1 MSAYSHDYKLR
12 NEDLLWQTV
21 ERGDAY
27 IPNFPPRLTFET
39 SKRCNLACRM
49 CYHFST
55 RFIQGRST
63 MDQPYMDLRLI
74 EKVAE
79 ELFPT
84 LQYYETTLLGDPFL
98 APYLDDELRL
108 AGQYNVYMRPTTNGT
123 TVTEKNIAK
132 VNGRMDWLKCS
143 FDSHI
148 RGIYNAIRIGAEYE
162 TTIKRLK
169 TFNRLREQMD
179 PVPYFRMGLVLSDMN
194 VDNLADY
201 VAWCHEE
208 MGVDDVEIMGINI
221 DAPHVEPMALFDKA
235 ERVNRNLDAAVDL
248 AIDRKYK
255 LRLDFTR
262 MPYPGSGR
270 FVCQER
276 SAELREIQ
284 KDFGFQAP
292 RLFDRMSY
300 VIRNPRNR
308 HEIGDVG
315 QVWSNNMR
323 RMDRCLEF
331 FNRPFVLD
339 NGNIEG
345 CGNCDTFLLGNLKRQ
360 NFSDIWNNDLYM
372 DIRRKMFKGR
382 IKENWYEPCN
392 DCICMDVTYDR
403 GRSDH
408 RNRSFYRIYTS
419 ESAGGEKI
427 AAALSH
433 RPMAWENEVSLDRFR
448 KRIDDFVDYELCNP
462 SAGAIYLSDLPVL
475 KKTLEPQARLAAN
488 KVDVWTPLA
497 IGSRRYAKGLFVNGG
512 AVITFPVIPGF
523 SNFRAVVGLF
533 DGGNPDRQILDDR
546 PGTGGKVVFE
556 ILLDNEVVATTPE
569 VDGASPGLLIDLP
582 VAGHATIT
590 LKSIPI
596 EPDHAWSTWCDARF
610 CTAEPVA
617 A

>member
-1 MSAYSHDYKLR
+1 MSYYSHEYKLL

-21 ERGDAY
+21 DKRDSY
-27 IPNFPPRLTFET
+27 IPNLPPRLTFET

-98 APYLDDELRL
+98 APHLDDELRL

-162 TTIKRLK
+162 TTVKRLK

-179 PVPYFRMGLVLSDMN
+179 PVPYFRMGLVLNDMN
-194 VDNLADY
+194 VDTLADY

-235 ERVNRNLDAAVDL
+235 ERVNRNLDAAIDL
-248 AIDRKYK
+248 ALDKKYK

-262 MPYPGSGR
+262 MPYPGSDR
-270 FVCQER
+270 FVCQKR
-276 SAELREIQ
+276 SAELLDLQ
-284 KDFGFQAP
+284 KDFGFLPP
-292 RLFDRMSY
+292 RLFDKMSY

-308 HEIGDVG
+308 HEIGDLG
-315 QVWSNNMR
+315 PVWSNNMR

-339 NGNIEG
+339 NGNVEG
-345 CGNCDTFLLGNLKRQ
+345 CGNCDTFLLGNLKVQ
-360 NFSDIWNNDLYM
+360 NFSDIWNGELYM
-372 DIRRKMFKGR
+372 DVRRRMFEGK
-382 IKENWYEPCN
+382 IKEDWYEPCN
-392 DCICMDVTYDR
+392 DCICMGVTYDR

-408 RNRSFYRIYTS
+408 RSRSFYRIYTS
-419 ESAGGEKI
+419 EQAGGLKI
-427 AAALSH
+427 AAAQSH
-433 RPMAWENEVSLDRFR
+433 APLAWETEISLEKYRE
-448 KRIDDFVDYELCNP
+448 RITAFADYELCNP
-462 SAGAIYLSDLPVL
+462 TAGALYLSDVPILG
-475 KKTLEPQARLAAN
+475 KTLEPEMPLAMN

-497 IGSRRYAKGLFVNGG
+497 IGNRRYAKGVFYEGM
-512 AVITFPVIPGF
+512 ASITFPIISGF
-523 SNFRAVVGLF
+523 TNFQATVGLF
-533 DGGNPDRQILDDR
+533 DGGNPDRRIGEDR
-546 PGTGGKVVFE
+546 PGPAGRVTFE
-556 ILLDNEVVATTPE
+556 ILLDDVVVVTTPE
-569 VDGASPGLLIDLP
+569 VDGASPGLVVDLRLD
-582 VAGHATIT
+582 GHKTIT
-590 LKSIPI
+590 LKSIPV
-596 EPDHAWSTWCDARF
+596 EPDHAWSVWCDARF
-610 CTAEPVA
+610 CVVDPIA

>member
-1 MSAYSHDYKLR
+1 MSAYSHEYKLR

-194 VDNLADY
+194 VDDLADY

-248 AIDRKYK
+248 AINKKYK

-276 SAELREIQ
+276 SAELLDIQ
-284 KDFGFQAP
+284 KDFGFQPP

-382 IKENWYEPCN
+382 IKEKL
-392 DCICMDVTYDR
+392 VR
-403 GRSDH
+403 AVQRLHLHGRH
-408 RNRSFYRIYTS
+408 LRSRPLRS
-419 ESAGGEKI
+419 PKPVL
-427 AAALSH
+427 LSH
-433 RPMAWENEVSLDRFR
+433 LHAR
-448 KRIDDFVDYELCNP
+448 KR
-462 SAGAIYLSDLPVL
+462 
-475 KKTLEPQARLAAN
+475 
-488 KVDVWTPLA
+488 
-497 IGSRRYAKGLFVNGG
+497 RRREDRGG
-512 AVITFPVIPGF
+512 AVAPADRLGERDPARQIQAADRRFRRLRTVQSERRGNLPVRPAGAQEGARSPGPPGGEQGRRLDAVGDRRPSLRQGAVHERRGVGHVPGRSWILQFPRRRRIVRRRQTRSDGF
-523 SNFRAVVGLF
+523 STT
-533 DGGNPDRQILDDR
+533 R
-546 PGTGGKVVFE
+546 P
-556 ILLDNEVVATTPE
+556 A
-569 VDGASPGLLIDLP
+569 
-582 VAGHATIT
+582 
-590 LKSIPI
+590 
-596 EPDHAWSTWCDARF
+596 
-610 CTAEPVA
+610 TAEKSCSKSCLTTKWW
-617 A
+617 